1 MIWKFVTML
10 FGHSDDV
17 DVNIILPF
25 RLNIYF
31 QFNTIFY
38 SINFVRENITFFY
51 TFNFKKYFSYRKSI
65 FS

>member
-1 MIWKFVTML
+1 MENFVTML

-31 QFNTIFY
+31 QFKTIFY
-38 SINFVRENITFFY
+38 LINFVRENITFFY
-51 TFNFKKYFSYRKSI
+51 TFNFKKYF
-65 FS
+65 FL